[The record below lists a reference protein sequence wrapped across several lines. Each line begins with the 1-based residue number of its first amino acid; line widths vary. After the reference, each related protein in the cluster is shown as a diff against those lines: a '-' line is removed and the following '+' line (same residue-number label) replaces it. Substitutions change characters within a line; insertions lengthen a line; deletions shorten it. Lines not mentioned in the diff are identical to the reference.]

1 MLKFVINNIKWCLRH
16 EIFLLRSLIFIGAF
30 IILWFSA
37 MAKFDRKTIVKND
50 VFALRNII
58 SWVWEWCY
66 IATQIHNTL
75 FSFLHSSDCLE
86 ICREG
91 KILPRIVSHILYDI
105 FCVVLRFEIHYVLQK
120 IKTLLDAL
128 CRVPENKF
136 WRLWRITKYFK

>member
-37 MAKFDRKTIVKND
+37 MAKFDKKTIVKND

-91 KILPRIVSHILYDI
+91 KIFASHRVTYIVWY
-105 FCVVLRFEIHYVLQK
+105 
-120 IKTLLDAL
+120 LLCCSTFWDSL
-128 CRVPENKF
+128 CPSKNKN
-136 WRLWRITKYFK
+136 IAGCTM